1 MEMLLSC
8 IVLAVAVTASLCRIM
23 LSAKVLVRVA
33 DPSVGRGSH
42 DVSWGLWQVQRS
54 GDGHVWKQAARASAA
69 EQVKRF
75 KSQLEVAK
83 ASSGKVGDFVRSIL
97 SRTRACHCDR
107 PGVGVKSS
115 GS

>member
-23 LSAKVLVRVA
+23 LGAKVLVRVA
-33 DPSVGRGSH
+33 DPSVKRGSQ
-42 DVSWGLWQVQRS
+42 DVSWELWQVQRS
-54 GDGHVWKQAARASAA
+54 GGGHALKQAARAGAT
-69 EQVKRF
+69 EQGKRF
-75 KSQLEVAK
+75 KSQLDVAE
-83 ASSGKVGDFVRSIL
+83 ASSGKVDNPVRTIL